1 MFGEECVLVIGKGI
15 SGLAATAHLERLGTK
30 VLCVN
35 TGERVPREWEEA
47 VKKVVLSP
55 GISPET
61 DMVEHFRRKKIP
73 IIGEIELAFAA
84 EKGQLIAITGTNGK
98 TTTTTLMGEII
109 KAHLGEERT
118 LVVGNI
124 GVPYTTEVVRS
135 AHNTVT
141 VAEISS
147 FQLETTQ
154 EFKPYVSAIL
164 NISPDHLDR
173 HHTMEAYARAK
184 ATIFKRQTDKDY
196 CVLNYEDAYTESFVK
211 KCPARV
217 VYFSSAQELWDGYFL
232 RGSKIVKSRDG
243 MVCELLDVRKD
254 MKLKGICNVEN
265 VMAAIAIADIMKIPW
280 ETTLGVIRQF
290 RAVEHRIE
298 YVDTVNGIEY
308 YNDSK
313 ATNPDSAIWGLRA
326 MDRPVILIAGGYD
339 KKTEYDSWISQF
351 DGKVKWLV
359 LMGQTGQKI
368 ADCAG
373 KYGFSNIKIVNAR
386 TEDSVYECFR
396 MATNLA
402 DKGDAVLLSPACA
415 SYDLFANYEERG
427 RCFKA
432 YVRSLSQTGK
442 EIRKPMSE

>member
-1 MFGEECVLVIGKGI
+1 
-15 SGLAATAHLERLGTK
+15 
-30 VLCVN
+30 
-35 TGERVPREWEEA
+35 
-47 VKKVVLSP
+47 
-55 GISPET
+55 
-61 DMVEHFRRKKIP
+61 
-73 IIGEIELAFAA
+73 
-84 EKGQLIAITGTNGK
+84 
-98 TTTTTLMGEII
+98 
-109 KAHLGEERT
+109 
-118 LVVGNI
+118 
-124 GVPYTTEVVRS
+124 
-135 AHNTVT
+135 
-141 VAEISS
+141 
-147 FQLETTQ
+147 
-154 EFKPYVSAIL
+154 
-164 NISPDHLDR
+164 
-173 HHTMEAYARAK
+173 
-184 ATIFKRQTDKDY
+184 
-196 CVLNYEDAYTESFVK
+196 
-211 KCPARV
+211 
-217 VYFSSAQELWDGYFL
+217 
-232 RGSKIVKSRDG
+232 

-254 MKLKGICNVEN
+254 MNLKGICNVEN